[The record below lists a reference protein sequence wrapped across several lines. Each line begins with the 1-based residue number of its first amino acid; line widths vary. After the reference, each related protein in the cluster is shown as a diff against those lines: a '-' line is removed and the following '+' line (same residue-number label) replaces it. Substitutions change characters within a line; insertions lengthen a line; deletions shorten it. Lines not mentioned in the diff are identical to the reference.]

1 MEDEKPIS
9 YLTQQQAAEIDEL
22 LVGPLSFTIDQLME
36 LGGLSVASAI
46 AEVYRPNEHNLV
58 LVICG
63 PGNNGGHGL
72 VAARHLHHF
81 GYKLFVCYPNRN
93 LKPLFTGLVTQLD
106 SLSIPFLSIES
117 LPREYLNFDIIV
129 DAIFSFSFHGNPKP
143 PFDNLIRSLASLRE
157 HYQERKKSRFV
168 VSVDIP
174 SGWHVEEGDITGDGI
189 KPDMLVKKKIT
200 GFFFFFPKFA
210 LLVHRNFF
218 HLKSLVYKVSL
229 TAPKL
234 CAKAFL
240 GSYHFLGGRFIP
252 PFIVQKYKLRLPPY
266 NGTSMCVQI
275 GKPPRTNLKARPE
288 NVEADPFVQFKKWLD
303 DAAAAGL
310 KEPKA
315 VSLSTATKDGKP
327 SSRVVLLKKFDRR
340 GFVWCSNYG
349 SRKGREISENPHAS
363 LLFYWNILNRQ
374 VRVEGFVQK
383 VSNEES
389 EEYFCTRPREIKIVP
404 AVSKT
409 STEISGREI
418 LHQQC
423 KELEEKYPEG
433 TTIPRP
439 VNWGGYR
446 LVPESFEFWQGDES
460 CVHLRLFLSFRFCR
474 IYINCKN
481 IHLSSAHTHPHGC
494 VCFFV
499 CGDEWWMLQHV
510 YFTRCCSL
518 YISYSFELIFLLF
531 LTSSVYL
538 FSSTF
543 CRG

>member
-189 KPDMLVKKKIT
+189 KPDML
-200 GFFFFFPKFA
+200 
-210 LLVHRNFF
+210 
-218 HLKSLVYKVSL
+218 VSL

-460 CVHLRLFLSFRFCR
+460 CVHLRLRYFSDGENEWR
-474 IYINCKN
+474 I
-481 IHLSSAHTHPHGC
+481 
-494 VCFFV
+494 V
-499 CGDEWWMLQHV
+499 Q
-510 YFTRCCSL
+510 
-518 YISYSFELIFLLF
+518 
-531 LTSSVYL
+531 
-538 FSSTF
+538 
-543 CRG
+543 